1 MPFYS
6 RYKFIN
12 IENKLESI
20 CYYTIPKKRKKKKT
34 VSTEILPKRKLSHRS
49 MIQLESALPLE
60 TYQLTVSSIIIHL
73 ERSSQF
79 QHIKI
84 AEYPTFP

>member
-1 MPFYS
+1 MSSYS
-6 RYKFIN
+6 RYRFIN
-12 IENKLESI
+12 VEKKLESV
-20 CYYTIPKKRKKKKT
+20 CYYTIPKKRKKKT
-34 VSTEILPKRKLSHRS
+34 VSTEILSIRELSHRS

-60 TYQLTVSSIIIHL
+60 IYQLTVSSIIIHL

>member
-1 MPFYS
+1 MSSYS
-6 RYKFIN
+6 RHRFIN
-12 IENKLESI
+12 VEKKLESV
-20 CYYTIPKKRKKKKT
+20 CYYTIPKKRKKKT
-34 VSTEILPKRKLSHRS
+34 VSTEILSIRKLSHRS